1 MEGAKR
7 VMSPELIGIL
17 GIVLMFIF
25 LALRMYIGM
34 AMALIGFLG
43 LCKIV
48 GLDAGISILGITP
61 LAEGSSYTLSVIPL
75 FVLMGQFAFISGIST
90 DIYKTVYAW
99 MGGFRGGLAMATV
112 LACAGFAA
120 VCGSSLATGATMG
133 MVAIPEMQKYRYD
146 SRLSTGCVAAGGTL
160 GILIPPSIG
169 FVIYGILTEESI
181 GKLFM
186 AGFLPGILLAGL
198 FIGAVYIQC
207 RLDPEMGPP
216 GPGTTWKQK
225 IRSLGG
231 TWGMLLL
238 FIIVMGGIYL
248 GVFTPTEAA
257 GVGAFGAFLFALF
270 KGKLNF
276 KGLIQCLLDTGKTTA
291 MIFLIIIGA
300 NIFSTFLGLARL
312 PMGLADFIAGLA
324 LPKMLILAGIV
335 LIYVLLGCVMDCY
348 AIMILT
354 VPIIFPVIEALE
366 FDPIWFGVLMVIV
379 LEVGLI
385 TPPVGL
391 NVFVLKAAA
400 PDVPLTTIF
409 RGIWPFL
416 IAALMAIVIITM
428 FPQIAL
434 FIPSL
439 M

>member
-1 MEGAKR
+1 
-7 VMSPELIGIL
+7 MSSEMIGLL
-17 GIVLMFIF
+17 GIFSLIVV
-25 LALRMYIGM
+25 LALRMYIGI
-34 AMALIGFLG
+34 AMALIGF
-43 LCKIV
+43 V
-48 GLDAGISILGITP
+48 GLSVLVGMEAGIHILGITP

-99 MGGFRGGLAMATV
+99 MGHFRGGLAMATV
-112 LACAGFAA
+112 MACAGFAA

-133 MVAIPEMQKYRYD
+133 MVAIPEMNKYAYD
-146 SRLSTGCVAAGGTL
+146 DRLSTGCVAAGGTL

-169 FVIYGILTEESI
+169 FIIYGILTEESI

-186 AGFLPGILLAGL
+186 AGILPGILLASL
-198 FIGAVYIQC
+198 FILAIYIQC
-207 RLDPEMGPP
+207 RLRPQMGPQ
-216 GPGTTWKQK
+216 GGRTTWKTK
-225 IRSLGG
+225 IRALGG

-238 FIIVMGGIYL
+238 FVIVMGGIYF

-257 GVGAFGAFLFALF
+257 GIGAFGAFLFALF
-270 KGKLNF
+270 KRKLN
-276 KGLIQCLLDTGKTTA
+276 LQNLVHCLLETGKTTA

-300 NIFSTFLGLARL
+300 NIFSTFLGLARI
-312 PMGLADFIAGLA
+312 PMGLADFITGLA
-324 LPKMLILAGIV
+324 LPRMLILAGIIV
-335 LIYVLLGCVMDCY
+335 VYIILGCVMDCY

-354 VPIIFPVIEALE
+354 VPIIFPVIQAMQ

-400 PDVPLTTIF
+400 PNVPLTVIF
-409 RGIWPFL
+409 QGIWPFL
-416 IAALMAIVIITM
+416 LAALLCIFILAL

-434 FIPSL
+434 FLPS
-439 M
+439 MM

>member
-1 MEGAKR
+1 
-7 VMSPELIGIL
+7 MSPELIGFL
-17 GIVLMFIF
+17 GIVCLVVL

-34 AMALIGFLG
+34 AMALVGFIGLSFL
-43 LCKIV
+43 V
-48 GLDAGISILGITP
+48 GLDAGIHILGITP

-75 FVLMGQFAFISGIST
+75 FVLMGQFAFISGISS
-90 DIYKTVYAW
+90 DIYRTVYCW
-99 MGGFRGGLAMATV
+99 MGQYRGGLAMATV
-112 LACAGFAA
+112 MACAGFAA

-133 MVAIPEMQKYRYD
+133 MVAIPEMDKYKYD
-146 SRLSTGCVAAGGTL
+146 PRLSTGCVAAGGTL

-169 FVIYGILTEESI
+169 FIIYGILTEESI

-186 AGFLPGILLAGL
+186 AGLLPGILLAGL
-198 FIGAVYIQC
+198 FMAAIYLQC
-207 RLDPEMGPP
+207 RLRPEMGPS
-216 GPGTTWKQK
+216 GECTMWGTK
-225 IRSLGG
+225 IRSLAG

-238 FIIVMGGIYL
+238 FCVVMGGIYF

-270 KGKLNF
+270 KGKLNMRS
-276 KGLIQCLLDTGKTTA
+276 LVQCLMDTGKTTA

-300 NIFSTFLGLARL
+300 NIFSTFLGLARI
-312 PMGLADFIAGLA
+312 PMGLADFMSGLD
-324 LPKMLILAGIV
+324 LPRIVILAGIIV
-335 LIYVLLGCVMDCY
+335 VYIVLGCIMDCY

-354 VPIIFPVIEALE
+354 IPIIFPVIQAMQ

-400 PDVPLTTIF
+400 PDVPLTVIF
-409 RGIWPFL
+409 QGIWPFL
-416 IAALMAIVIITM
+416 IAALLAIVILMI

>member
-1 MEGAKR
+1 
-7 VMSPELIGIL
+7 MSPEITGVLGIL
-17 GIVLMFIF
+17 LMFLL

-34 AMALIGFLG
+34 AMALVGFLG
-43 LCKIV
+43 LWVLI
-48 GLDAGISILGITP
+48 GFDAGISILGITP

-75 FVLMGQFAFISGIST
+75 FVLMGQFAFVSGIST
-90 DIYKTVYAW
+90 DIYKTVYTW
-99 MGGFRGGLAMATV
+99 MGHLRGGLAMATV

-120 VCGSSLATGATMG
+120 ICGSSLATGATMG
-133 MVAIPEMQKYRYD
+133 MVAIPEMKKYRYD
-146 SRLSTGCVAAGGTL
+146 NRLSTGSVAAGGTL

-169 FVIYGILTEESI
+169 FVIYGILTEVSI

-186 AGFLPGILLAGL
+186 AGFIPGILLALL
-198 FIGAVYIQC
+198 FTITIYIQC
-207 RLDPEMGPP
+207 TINPKMGPR
-216 GPGTTWKQK
+216 GQK
-225 IRSLGG
+225 ASWQAKIKALAG

-238 FIIVMGGIYL
+238 FIIVIGGIYM

-257 GVGAFGAFLFALF
+257 GIGAFGAFLISFF
-270 KGKLNF
+270 KRKMNWKKLVE
-276 KGLIQCLLDTGKTTA
+276 CLMESGRTTA

-312 PMGLADFIAGLA
+312 PMGLADFVTGLA
-324 LPKMLILAGIV
+324 LPKMVILSGI
-335 LIYVLLGCVMDCY
+335 IIIFIILGCVMDCY

-354 VPIIFPVIEALE
+354 VPILFPVIEAMQ

-379 LEVGLI
+379 LEIGLI

-391 NVFVLKAAA
+391 NVFVLKSAA
-400 PDVPLTTIF
+400 PDVPLTVIF
-409 RGIWPFL
+409 KGIWPFL
-416 IAALMAIVIITM
+416 LTALVAIVLLTV

-434 FIPSL
+434 FLPSL

>member
-1 MEGAKR
+1 
-7 VMSPELIGIL
+7 MSPEVIGIL
-17 GIVLMFIF
+17 GIVVMFAL
-25 LALRMYIGM
+25 LALRMYIGI
-34 AMALIGFLG
+34 AMALTGFLG
-43 LCKIV
+43 LSCIV
-48 GLDAGISILGITP
+48 GFDAGLHILGITP
-61 LAEGSSYTLSVIPL
+61 LTEGSSYTLSVIPL
-75 FVLMGQFAFISGIST
+75 FVLMGQFAFISGISS

-99 MGGFRGGLAMATV
+99 MGHFRGGLAMATIM
-112 LACAGFAA
+112 ACAGFAA

-133 MVAIPEMQKYRYD
+133 MVAIPEMNKYNYD
-146 SRLSTGCVAAGGTL
+146 PKLSTGCVAAGGTL

-169 FVIYGILTEESI
+169 FIIYGILTEESI
-181 GKLFM
+181 GKLFI
-186 AGFLPGILLAGL
+186 AGFLPGALLAFL
-198 FIGAVYIQC
+198 FMLAIYIQC
-207 RLDPEMGPP
+207 RLKPEIGPP
-216 GPGTTWKQK
+216 SDKTTLKEK

-238 FIIVMGGIYL
+238 FLIVMGGIYF
-248 GVFTPTEAA
+248 GIFTPTEAA
-257 GVGAFGAFLFALF
+257 GVGAFGAFLFALIKRKMNMETF
-270 KGKLNF
+270 
-276 KGLIQCLLDTGKTTA
+276 IQSLLQTGRTTA

-312 PMGLADFIAGLA
+312 PMELADFIGTLA
-324 LPKMLILAGIV
+324 LPKLVILAGIILV
-335 LIYVLLGCVMDCY
+335 FVLLGCVMDCY

-354 VPIIFPVIEALE
+354 VPIIFPVIEALQ

-400 PDVPLTTIF
+400 PNVPLSTIF

-416 IAALMAIVIITM
+416 IAAVVAICLIII
-428 FPQIAL
+428 FPDIATYL
-434 FIPSL
+434 PNH

>member
-1 MEGAKR
+1 
-7 VMSPELIGIL
+7 MSPELTGIL
-17 GIVLMFIF
+17 GILLMFLL

-34 AMALIGFLG
+34 AMALVGFLG
-43 LCKIV
+43 LWFLI
-48 GLDAGISILGITP
+48 GFDAGISILGITP

-75 FVLMGQFAFISGIST
+75 FVLMGQFAFVSGIST
-90 DIYKTVYAW
+90 DIYKTVYTW
-99 MGGFRGGLAMATV
+99 MGHLRGGLAMATI

-120 VCGSSLATGATMG
+120 ICGSSLATGATMG
-133 MVAIPEMQKYRYD
+133 MVAIPEMKKYRYD
-146 SRLSTGCVAAGGTL
+146 NRLSTGSVAAGGTL

-169 FVIYGILTEESI
+169 FVIYGILTEVSI

-186 AGFLPGILLAGL
+186 AGFIPGILLALL
-198 FIGAVYIQC
+198 FTITVYIQC
-207 RLDPEMGPP
+207 AINPQMGPK
-216 GPGTTWKQK
+216 GQKASWQSK
-225 IRSLGG
+225 IRVLGG

-238 FIIVMGGIYL
+238 FIIVIGGIYM

-257 GVGAFGAFLFALF
+257 GIGAFGAFLISVF
-270 KGKLNF
+270 KRKMSWNKLVE
-276 KGLIQCLLDTGKTTA
+276 CLMESGKTTA

-312 PMGLADFIAGLA
+312 PMGLADFVTGLA
-324 LPKMLILAGIV
+324 LPKMVILSGIILIFI
-335 LIYVLLGCVMDCY
+335 ILGCVMDCY

-354 VPIIFPVIEALE
+354 VPIIFPVIEAMQ
-366 FDPIWFGVLMVIV
+366 FDPLWFGVLMVIV
-379 LEVGLI
+379 LEIGLI

-391 NVFVLKAAA
+391 NVFVLKGAA
-400 PDVPLTTIF
+400 PDVPLTVIF

-416 IAALMAIVIITM
+416 LTALVAIILLIV

-434 FIPSL
+434 FLPSL

>member
-1 MEGAKR
+1 
-7 VMSPELIGIL
+7 MSSEVIGII
-17 GIVLMFIF
+17 GIVIMFGL
-25 LALRMYIGM
+25 LALRQYIGM
-34 AMALIGFLG
+34 AMALVGFLG
-43 LCKIV
+43 LCKMT
-48 GLDAGISILGITP
+48 GYDAGVSILGMVP
-61 LAEGSSYTLSVIPL
+61 LTEGSSYTLSVIPL
-75 FVLMGQFAFISGIST
+75 FVLMGQFAFVSGISS

-99 MGGFRGGLAMATV
+99 MGHLRGGLAMATV

-133 MVAIPEMQKYRYD
+133 MVAIPEMNKYRYD
-146 SRLSTGCVAAGGTL
+146 PRLSTGCVAAGGTL

-169 FVIYGILTEESI
+169 FVLYGILTEESI

-186 AGFLPGILLAGL
+186 AGFIPGFLLAML
-198 FIGAVYIQC
+198 FIGAVYFQC
-207 RLDPEMGPP
+207 RMNPQMGPP
-216 GPGTTWKQK
+216 GEKTTWTVK
-225 IRSLGG
+225 IKSLGG

-238 FIIVMGGIYL
+238 FMIVMGGIYF
-248 GVFTPTEAA
+248 GIFTPTEAA

-270 KGKLNF
+270 RGKLNRQF
-276 KGLIQCLLDTGKTTA
+276 FLNCLIDTGKTTA

-312 PMGLADFIAGLA
+312 PMSLADFVAGLA
-324 LPKMLILAGIV
+324 LPKTLILVCII
-335 LIYVLLGCVMDCY
+335 LIYILMGCVMDCY

-354 VPIIFPVIEALE
+354 VPIIFPVIEALQ

-391 NVFVLKAAA
+391 NVFVLKTAA

-409 RGIWPFL
+409 KGIFPFL
-416 IAALMAIVIITM
+416 LAAILCIVILIV
-428 FPQIAL
+428 FPELAL
-434 FIPSL
+434 IIPS
-439 M
+439 MM

>member
-1 MEGAKR
+1 
-7 VMSPELIGIL
+7 MSPEMIGLL
-17 GIVLMFIF
+17 GIVSLMVL
-25 LALRMYIGM
+25 LALRMYIGI
-34 AMALIGFLG
+34 AMALVGVIGLSV
-43 LCKIV
+43 LV
-48 GLDAGISILGITP
+48 GLEAGIHILGITP

-99 MGGFRGGLAMATV
+99 MGHFRGGLAMATV
-112 LACAGFAA
+112 MACAGFAA

-133 MVAIPEMQKYRYD
+133 MVAIPEMNKYAYD
-146 SRLSTGCVAAGGTL
+146 DRLSTGCVAAGGTL

-169 FVIYGILTEESI
+169 FIIYGILTEESI

-186 AGFLPGILLAGL
+186 AGILPGILLASL
-198 FIGAVYIQC
+198 FISAIYIQC
-207 RLDPEMGPP
+207 RLRPQMGPQ
-216 GPGTTWKQK
+216 GERTSLKMK

-238 FIIVMGGIYL
+238 FIIVMGGIYF

-257 GVGAFGAFLFALF
+257 GIGAFGAFLFALC
-270 KGKLNF
+270 KRKLN
-276 KGLIQCLLDTGKTTA
+276 KQNLIHCLFETGKTTA

-300 NIFSTFLGLARL
+300 NIFSTFLGLARI
-312 PMGLADFIAGLA
+312 PMGLADFITGLA
-324 LPKMLILAGIV
+324 LPKMLILAGIIV
-335 LIYVLLGCVMDCY
+335 IYICLGCIMDCY

-354 VPIIFPVIEALE
+354 VPIIFPVIQAMQ

-400 PDVPLTTIF
+400 PNVPLTVIF
-409 RGIWPFL
+409 QGIWPFL
-416 IAALMAIVIITM
+416 LAALVCIIIMALY
-428 FPQIAL
+428 PQIAL
-434 FIPSL
+434 FLPS
-439 M
+439 MM

>member
-1 MEGAKR
+1 
-7 VMSPELIGIL
+7 MSPEVIGIL
-17 GIVLMFIF
+17 GIVVMFVF
-25 LALRMYIGM
+25 LALRMYIGI

-43 LCKIV
+43 LCLIV
-48 GLDAGISILGITP
+48 GVDAGLQILGITP
-61 LAEGSSYTLSVIPL
+61 LTEGSSYTLSVIPL
-75 FVLMGQFAFISGIST
+75 FVLMGQFAFVSGISS

-99 MGGFRGGLAMATV
+99 LGHFRGGLAIATIM
-112 LACAGFAA
+112 ACAGFAA

-133 MVAIPEMQKYRYD
+133 MVAIPEMDKYNYD
-146 SRLSTGCVAAGGTL
+146 PKLSTGCVAAGGTL

-169 FVIYGILTEESI
+169 FIIYGILTEESI
-181 GKLFM
+181 GKLFI
-186 AGFLPGILLAGL
+186 AGFLPGALLAFL
-198 FIGAVYIQC
+198 FILAIYIQC
-207 RLDPEMGPP
+207 KLNPEIGPP
-216 GPGTTWKQK
+216 GPGTTLKEK
-225 IRSLGG
+225 IKSLGG

-238 FIIVMGGIYL
+238 FMIVMGGIYF

-257 GVGAFGAFLFALF
+257 GVGAFGAFLFALLKRKMNLQIF
-270 KGKLNF
+270 
-276 KGLIQCLLDTGKTTA
+276 IESLLQTGRTTA

-312 PMGLADFIAGLA
+312 PMELADFIATLA
-324 LPKMLILAGIV
+324 LPKLVVLAGIILV
-335 LIYVLLGCVMDCY
+335 FVVLGCVMDCY

-354 VPIIFPVIEALE
+354 VPIIFPVIEAMQ

-400 PDVPLTTIF
+400 PGVPLSTIF

-416 IAALMAIVIITM
+416 IAAVAAICLITA
-428 FPQIAL
+428 FPGIATYL
-434 FIPSL
+434 PNH